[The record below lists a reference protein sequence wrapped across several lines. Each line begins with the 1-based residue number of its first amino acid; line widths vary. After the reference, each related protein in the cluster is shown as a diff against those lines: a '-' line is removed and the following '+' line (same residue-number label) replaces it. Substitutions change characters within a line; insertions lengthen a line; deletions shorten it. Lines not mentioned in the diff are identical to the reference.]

1 MERWA
6 PLAVIVAM
14 AVAGCG
20 GRDAVPAGVPV
31 DADGSAL
38 PNLEGFV
45 VDDAIRPMEGVLVR
59 ILFSDVNA
67 TTDAQGHYA
76 IHQPTFLAEDVLLS
90 AAAPGYQPRTQ
101 QVQLSGHRSTRMDF
115 RLEPDPYQSPRIEVL
130 SQTIGLGCQ
139 VTLALGPLPGAR
151 CDPPSTDSLLPV
163 PQTKVWPIDTTVGL
177 AGAVL
182 DIHWDPQT
190 DLSERLHATLR
201 GPVAGCC
208 AGGSDQVG
216 SKGEVH
222 ADVTGSSP
230 LRLELPEEAARA
242 FPRWTALWL
251 EVRLPESQGT
261 PPLSFSLS
269 QSVDAYATLF
279 YVDPAPPGY
288 TLA

>member
-1 MERWA
+1 MERW
-6 PLAVIVAM
+6 LHVAVIVAM
-14 AVAGCG
+14 SVAGCG

-31 DADGSAL
+31 GEDGSAL

-45 VDDAIRPMEGVLVR
+45 VDDAIRPMQGVLVR

-67 TTDAQGHYA
+67 TTDAEGHYA
-76 IHQPTFLAEDVLLS
+76 IHRPTFLAEDVLLS

-101 QVQLSGHRSTRMDF
+101 QVQVSGHRSTRMDF

-130 SQTIGLGCQ
+130 SQTISLGCQ
-139 VTLALGPLPGAR
+139 ATLGLGPLPGAG
-151 CDPPSTDSLLPV
+151 CNPPNPFDSLLPAA
-163 PQTKVWPIDTTVGL
+163 QTKVWPIDTTVGL

-182 DIHWDPQT
+182 EVYWDQQT
-190 DLSERLHATLR
+190 DLSEQLHVSLR

-208 AGGSDQVG
+208 AGGGTSSG
-216 SKGEVH
+216 SMGEVH

-251 EVRLPESQGT
+251 EVRLP
-261 PPLSFSLS
+261 
-269 QSVDAYATLF
+269 
-279 YVDPAPPGY
+279 
-288 TLA
+288 